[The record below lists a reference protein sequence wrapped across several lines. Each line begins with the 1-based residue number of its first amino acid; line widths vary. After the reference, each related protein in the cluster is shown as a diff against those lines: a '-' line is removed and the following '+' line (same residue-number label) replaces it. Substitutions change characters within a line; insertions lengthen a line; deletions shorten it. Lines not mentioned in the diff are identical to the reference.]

1 MDFLK
6 KDFIFKDVNKL
17 KGVGTQLSKYL
28 KNKGIEKIKDIILN
42 LPYSETD
49 RSKLVKLNNLE
60 IDKGEPLKGK
70 LLIQMFE
77 KSSLR
82 TRLSFYLA
90 IKQLGGSTLTLRPDE
105 LHLAKGGESIQDTA
119 KILSNFGNAFML
131 RTDSDKKLEEFEKYL
146 SIPII
151 NGLSPSSHPT
161 QILSDIFT
169 VEEIKNK
176 PISNLKITWIGDS
189 NNVLN
194 SLIAA
199 SIKFSFKLNIGC
211 PTKYQPSKII
221 MKYIKSNNNKIRI
234 LHDPKKAAKGADVI
248 FSDKVISM
256 NDKVN
261 KSKKLGQ
268 FKKFKINKKLMSLA
282 KKNCIFLH
290 CLPRGKEVEE
300 DVFLSKQSKV
310 WQQALNRVHV
320 QKSILLYCFGKLR

>member
-1 MDFLK
+1 MRNFLNLKDIPVSDLK
-6 KDFIFKDVNKL
+6 K
-17 KGVGTQLSKYL
+17 
-28 KNKGIEKIKDIILN
+28 ILFDAKRRKR
-42 LPYSETD
+42 L
-49 RSKLVKLNNLE
+49 RKRLNNLE
-60 IDKGEPLKGK
+60 IDKGAPLKGK

-105 LHLAKGGESIQDTA
+105 LHLSKGGESIQDTA

-131 RTDSDKKLEEFEKYL
+131 RTDSDKKLEEFAKYL

-169 VEEIKNK
+169 VEEIKKK
-176 PISNLKITWIGDS
+176 PISKLNITWIGDS

-199 SIKFSFKLNIGC
+199 SIKFSFKLSIGC
-211 PTKYQPSKII
+211 PTKYQPSKKI

-234 LHDPKKAAKGADVI
+234 LHDPKKAVKGADVI

-261 KSKKLGQ
+261 KSKKLNQ
-268 FKKFKINKKLMSLA
+268 FKKFKINKKLMSFA

-300 DVFLSKQSKV
+300 DVFLSKKSKV

>member
-1 MDFLK
+1 MKHFINLIDIPAKDLRKIITDAK
-6 KDFIFKDVNKL
+6 KRKL
-17 KGVGTQLSKYL
+17 ARG
-28 KNKGIEKIKDIILN
+28 N
-42 LPYSETD
+42 
-49 RSKLVKLNNLE
+49 LNNLQ
-60 IDKGEPLKGK
+60 IDRLVPLKGK

-105 LHLAKGGESIQDTA
+105 LHLSKGAESIQDTA

-131 RTDSDKKLEEFEKYL
+131 RTDDDKKLEEFRKFL

-161 QILSDIFT
+161 QILSDVFT
-169 VEEIKNK
+169 IEEIKKK
-176 PISNLKITWIGDS
+176 PISKLNISWIGDC

-199 SIKFSFKLNIGC
+199 SIKFSFKLTIGC
-211 PTKYQPSKII
+211 PKNYQPNKKILSYV
-221 MKYIKSNNNKIRI
+221 KNKTNKISI
-234 LHDPKKAAKGADVI
+234 FSDPNKAVKDADVI

-261 KSKKLGQ
+261 KKNKLKH
-268 FKKFKINKKLMSLA
+268 FRKFKINKKLIEYA
-282 KKNCIFLH
+282 KKDCIFLH
-290 CLPRGKEVEE
+290 CLPRGEEVDEKI
-300 DVFLSKQSKV
+300 FLSKRSKV
-310 WQQALNRVHV
+310 WLQAANRVHV